1 MSGKKR
7 MNSFF
12 YLVYLS
18 CHNVFSNKKLLLVVI
33 LSYFFGLLMPFYC
46 LANIEVFISCMGTIN
61 VIDSGNTYTAD
72 LQTLY
77 GKEGA
82 DIENSLSSLGLADYL
97 VTTYFQGN
105 MQAGEISTKVSVTGT
120 GEDWADFERF
130 EMIEGSFSLREA
142 ADAPEGEA
150 ECVVAQGLAKKYGL
164 HPGSQIML
172 NGVSYRIAGIV
183 NNFNYYNHIFISRA
197 MVPVTADIMWHRL
210 YLRYG
215 EPTDAGRVENRL
227 QKVFPDRSIRSVR
240 RASDD
245 TAQTFREGVSR
256 SAAILLVGAVSL
268 VIAVLNI
275 FLMVSGKYEEDKK
288 TIAVKLALGAARSD
302 IGTELFFENV
312 VFVCMAN
319 LLMWVTRP
327 LLTGLVPVSADFSFS
342 WRIYPLI
349 LGLSVTTAAV
359 MSVFLRNKAVKVS
372 LAALLKGE

>member
-1 MSGKKR
+1 
-7 MNSFF
+7 MNKLF
-12 YLVYLS
+12 YSVYLS
-18 CHNVFSNKKLLLVVI
+18 CHNAFSNKKILLIVI

-46 LANIEVFISCMGTIN
+46 LANIEVFVSCMGTID
-61 VIDSGNTYTAD
+61 VIDSENTYTAD
-72 LQTLY
+72 LQALY

-82 DIENSLSSLGLADYL
+82 DIENTISSLDLADYL
-97 VTTYFQGN
+97 VTTYFRGDI
-105 MQAGEISTKVSVTGT
+105 QAGEISAKVSVTGI

-130 EMIEGSFSLREA
+130 EMIEGSFSLRE

-164 HPGSQIML
+164 HPGSHIML

-183 NNFNYYNHIFISRA
+183 NNLNYYNKLFIPSA

-215 EPTDAGRVENRL
+215 EPTDAGRVENQLRR
-227 QKVFPDRSIRSVR
+227 VFPDRSIRSVR
-240 RASDD
+240 RTSDE

-319 LLMWVTRP
+319 LLLWVTSP
-327 LLTGLVPVSADFSFS
+327 LLTRLVPVSADFSFS

-359 MSVFLRNKAVKVS
+359 MSVFLRNKVVKVS